1 MNNKK
6 KEKKMNNKKNSY
18 NSYNNYCINI
28 ITKIMIYNLILCE
41 KKKNYKNKKI

>member
-1 MNNKK
+1 
-6 KEKKMNNKKNSY
+6 MNNKKNSY
-18 NSYNNYCINI
+18 NSYNSYNNYNNYCINI